1 MMETKEIL
9 DFLREAE
16 EKGII
21 ESQSLE
27 LINNFRDQLEKIY
40 QAAPADVKVYMI
52 DLDDN
57 FIELLKKVREDFFKL
72 GEIYSSMQKV
82 K

>member
-1 MMETKEIL
+1 METKEIL

-27 LINNFRDQLEKIY
+27 LINNFRNQLEKLY
-40 QAAPADVKVYMI
+40 QSAPADVKAYML
-52 DLDDN
+52 DLDDD
-57 FIELLKKVREDFFKL
+57 FIVLLKKVREDFFKL
-72 GEIYSSMQKV
+72 GEIYSSMQKQS

>member
-1 MMETKEIL
+1 METKEIL